1 MIHRKQNLFFSQQIG
16 RFEGEKRTFSNWNFQ
31 FWPKMTVFDTS
42 NVQRWSKNMFYQ
54 RMIRFRAGNIGLICD
69 PVIYTT
75 RNRNLFVHGILVRR
89 FTPCSIPIIHRNTLW
104 LHNSL
109 ILSKNILFHLGID
122 WRGRPG
128 FRKDFRHIP
137 EFQRVMSVQ
146 FSHVMT
152 L

>member
-1 MIHRKQNLFFSQQIG
+1 
-16 RFEGEKRTFSNWNFQ
+16 
-31 FWPKMTVFDTS
+31 MTIFDTLI
-42 NVQRWSKNMFYQ
+42 VERWSKNMFYQ

-109 ILSKNILFHLGID
+109 MVKKILLCRDWTFFRFNFWYGSCSLSRRDDLNGVWNLSYRLSEVKVFWIFHVEKENQKVVRLTTWVI
-122 WRGRPG
+122 
-128 FRKDFRHIP
+128 
-137 EFQRVMSVQ
+137 ESN
-146 FSHVMT
+146 SY
-152 L
+152 